1 MNFCKQCNSL
11 LQPKEIEEDLKYV
24 CSVCGEI
31 EDCNDVIIDSL
42 VYKEKEMDRGD
53 NNKYVIYDNTLA
65 RTKKKKCQNDKCES
79 NSKIDL
85 RDVVMLTD
93 KYTQK
98 LYYTCA
104 VCNTEWSYS

>member
-1 MNFCKQCNSL
+1 MNFCKQCSSL

-24 CSVCGEI
+24 CSVCSEI
-31 EDCNDVIIDSL
+31 EECNDVIIDSL

-53 NNKYVIYDNTLA
+53 NNK
-65 RTKKKKCQNDKCES
+65 RTKKKKCPNDKCES
-79 NSKIDL
+79 NSKIEL

-104 VCNTEWSYS
+104 TCNTEWSYS

>member
-11 LQPKEIEEDLKYV
+11 LQSKEIEDDLKYV

-31 EDCNDVIIDSL
+31 EDCDDDIIDSTI
-42 VYKEKEMDRGD
+42 YKEKEMDRGD
-53 NNKYVIYDNTLA
+53 NNKYIIYDNTLA
-65 RTKKKKCQNDKCES
+65 RTMKKKCPNEKCKS
-79 NSKIDL
+79 NFNTDL

-104 VCNTEWSYS
+104 ICSTEWSYS